1 MPINSLPFMGEED
14 PVKKA
19 QQIYKKLESHSID
32 AIFASEKGSKGEMTR
47 AYVEMVIEDFAI
59 MTQNQALF
67 NKFLQID
74 TKLEKSLRE
83 YQAELKGLLNGIVS
97 TSMAPQPAMQQPIQ
111 MPVQP
116 QPNTQV
122 VDQPLAP
129 AQPATP
135 KSVGV
140 E

>member
-1 MPINSLPFMGEED
+1 MPLSNLPFVGEKD

-19 QQIYKKLESHSID
+19 QNVYKSLETSSID
-32 AIFASEKGSKGEMTR
+32 AIFTSEKESKKEITR
-47 AYVEMVIEDFAI
+47 AYVEMIIEDFAI

-74 TKLEKSLRE
+74 TKLEKALRE
-83 YQAELKGLLNGIVS
+83 YQAELKGLLNGIIG
-97 TSMAPQPAMQQPIQ
+97 TTMTAQPEVQQPVQI
-111 MPVQP
+111 PTQP

-122 VDQPLAP
+122 AEQPVVKAP
-129 AQPATP
+129 Q
-135 KSVGV
+135 SIGI

>member
-1 MPINSLPFMGEED
+1 MPLNNLPFVGEKD

-19 QQIYKKLESHSID
+19 QNVYKALETSSID
-32 AIFASEKGSKGEMTR
+32 AIFTSEKDSKKEVTR
-47 AYVEMVIEDFAI
+47 AYVEMIIEDFAI

-74 TKLEKSLRE
+74 TKLEKALRE
-83 YQAELKGLLNGIVS
+83 YQAELKGLLNGLIG
-97 TSMAPQPAMQQPIQ
+97 TTMAQAPQQPVQIPA
-111 MPVQP
+111 QP

-122 VDQPLAP
+122 AEQPVLNTTP
-129 AQPATP
+129 P
-135 KSVGV
+135 KSVGI

>member
-1 MPINSLPFMGEED
+1 MPINNLPFIGEED

-19 QQIYKKLESHSID
+19 QQIYKKLESHTID
-32 AIFASEKGSKGEMTR
+32 AIFTSEKGSKGEMTR

-97 TSMAPQPAMQQPIQ
+97 TSVAQPSMQQPVQ

-116 QPNTQV
+116 QPDTQV

-129 AQPATP
+129 ATPTTP

>member
-1 MPINSLPFMGEED
+1 MPISNLPFTDDGD

-19 QQIYKKLESHSID
+19 QQVYKKLDSHTID
-32 AIFASEKGSKGEMTR
+32 AVFASEKSSKGEMTR

-97 TSMAPQPAMQQPIQ
+97 SSVAQPQPMIQQPIQ

-122 VDQPLAP
+122 AEQPMTQTP
-129 AQPATP
+129 P
-135 KSVGV
+135 KSVGI

>member
-1 MPINSLPFMGEED
+1 MPLSNLPFVGEKD

-19 QQIYKKLESHSID
+19 QNVYKSLETSSID
-32 AIFASEKGSKGEMTR
+32 AIFTSEKESKKEITR
-47 AYVEMVIEDFAI
+47 AYVEMIIEDFAI

-74 TKLEKSLRE
+74 TKLEKALRE
-83 YQAELKGLLNGIVS
+83 YQAELKGLLNGIIG
-97 TSMAPQPAMQQPIQ
+97 TTMTAQPEVQQPVQI
-111 MPVQP
+111 PTQP

-122 VDQPLAP
+122 AEQPVVK
-129 AQPATP
+129 TP
-135 KSVGV
+135 QSIGI